1 MAQPQRWSDPLRYR
15 QIHDIYSLGV
25 ILLEIGMWTLA
36 LESLSPRVRTA
47 GEQVRQGIPSIQLR
61 NKVSEQFKEGS
72 KTELLSGMG
81 TMYSQVVLTCL
92 NSDFDTSQDE
102 AQGAELQ
109 KAFWQKVVERLRLA
123 MEALH

>member
-1 MAQPQRWSDPLRYR
+1 
-15 QIHDIYSLGV
+15 
-25 ILLEIGMWTLA
+25 MWTLA
-36 LESLSPRVRTA
+36 LESLSSTVRTA
-47 GEQVRQGIPSIQLR
+47 GEQVRRGIPSIQLR

-72 KTELLSGMG
+72 KTELPSEMG